1 MARRPPGARPAPSE
15 ATGPGPIVEIQDDQ
29 DRSRYQLTVDG
40 HRAGYVTYA
49 RQPGEVA
56 FIHTVIRPAYA
67 GRGLGQRLAAF
78 VLDEA
83 RAGGLRVRPQCPYI
97 AAYIE
102 RHGSYQDLVADPAI
116 DQA

>member
-1 MARRPPGARPAPSE
+1 MARRSPGARPAPSE
-15 ATGPGPIVEIQDDQ
+15 ATGPGPIIEIHDDP
-29 DRSRYQLTVDG
+29 DHSRYRLTVDG
-40 HRAGYVTYA
+40 QRAGYVTYA
-49 RQPGEVA
+49 RQLGEVT

-83 RAGGLRVRPQCPYI
+83 RAGGRRVRPQCPYI

-102 RHGSYQDLVADPAI
+102 RHGSYRDLIADPAI
-116 DQA
+116 DQV